1 VPADPAPKEAPVA
14 SDGGLATLTALR
26 AADRALALAGDD
38 ASEPKEPREKP
49 HAACNDNGAATEPID
64 PRILIVARALGRL
77 LARQV
82 LERMRAANDNE
93 PTKKP

>member
-1 VPADPAPKEAPVA
+1 MIEN
-14 SDGGLATLTALR
+14 
-26 AADRALALAGDD
+26 D
-38 ASEPKEPREKP
+38 ASEPSGPP
-49 HAACNDNGAATEPID
+49 QAASNDNGATTEPID

-82 LERMRAANDNE
+82 LEKMRAANDNK